1 MAMLAEEVSSCPSVS
16 PDGEGSRI
24 IGLYLP
30 QLCPQGLRETLHEEV
45 VEGEVPLHPQ
55 QAELK
60 HRVQQLA
67 GLPSSHWL
75 HLD

>member
-1 MAMLAEEVSSCPSVS
+1 MLAEEVSSCPSVS

-24 IGLYLP
+24 TGLYLP
-30 QLCPQGLRETLHEEV
+30 ELCPQGLRETLHEEV

-55 QAELK
+55 RAELK

-67 GLPSSHWL
+67 GSILTNMSNFS
-75 HLD
+75 